1 MTHPHH
7 RDDPRARALSHVPC
21 RNGRRRSILLC
32 AAITLFGIV
41 VAAGAQAQTST
52 QIAPPAPLPQLGP
65 MTQEQLEMAARY
77 QECQHKLQD
86 ERSGGVITALRF
98 GAAAIDVEVD
108 AAKWGPMSA
117 DAKLA
122 LVQTVSCY
130 AVAGNPKL
138 NARVQVLDSRN
149 QHKLGYYDGSE
160 LKLPES

>member
-1 MTHPHH
+1 M
-7 RDDPRARALSHVPC
+7 
-21 RNGRRRSILLC
+21 
-32 AAITLFGIV
+32 LFGIV
-41 VAAGAQAQTST
+41 VAAGAQAQTGT
-52 QIAPPAPLPQLGP
+52 QIAPPTPLPQLGP

-77 QECQHKLQD
+77 QECQGKLQD
-86 ERSGGVITALRF
+86 ARSSGVIAALRF
-98 GAAAIDVEVD
+98 GATAIDVEVD
-108 AAKWGPMSA
+108 AAKWAPMSA

-138 NARVQVLDSRN
+138 NARVQVLDSRD

>member
-1 MTHPHH
+1 TDPSKMERSLAPPPLRGLCMTHTNH
-7 RDDPRARALSHVPC
+7 RDDPVSRALSHVPC
-21 RNGRRRSILLC
+21 RHGRRHSILRC
-32 AAITLFGIV
+32 AAIMLFGIL
-41 VAAGAQAQTST
+41 VAAAAHAQTST

-65 MTQEQLEMAARY
+65 MPQDQLEMASRY
-77 QECQHKLQD
+77 QEGQHKLQD

-138 NARVQVLDSRN
+138 NARVQ
-149 QHKLGYYDGSE
+149 
-160 LKLPES
+160 